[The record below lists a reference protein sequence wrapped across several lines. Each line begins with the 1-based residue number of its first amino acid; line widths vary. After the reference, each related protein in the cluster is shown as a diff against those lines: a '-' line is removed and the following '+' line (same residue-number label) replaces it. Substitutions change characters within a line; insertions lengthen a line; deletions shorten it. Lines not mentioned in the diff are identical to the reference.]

1 MDENFEDFLADNSE
15 AILDSLLENEVIK
28 EIPILG
34 SSLKIIRGIQSLR
47 DRAYLN
53 KIIFKKYWR
62 N

>member
-1 MDENFEDFLADNSE
+1 MNENFQDFLADNSE
-15 AILDSLLENEVIK
+15 VFIDSLIENEVIK

-53 KIIFKKYWR
+53 KINYF
-62 N
+62 